1 MMIELHGCDTPNG
14 HKVAILLAEL
24 ELAGVG
30 LEHSTT
36 KYNLLEGR
44 HLEADFAQINPNRRL
59 PAIVDHAPA
68 GGGEPVAVFE
78 SGAILLY
85 LAEKTGRF
93 LPTDTRKRAQALSWL
108 FWQMASL
115 GPQHGQAHHFLRYAP
130 EPPQYAVN
138 RYTKEA
144 YRLFDVLEGR
154 LSQVDYLAGEYSI
167 ADMAVWPWVRASR
180 AIDMDVSQWPALK
193 RWFDRVGAREA
204 VKRYGEVPKDHPAQ
218 ARHMKLSPEQWSVLF
233 GEKMWDAAK
242 G

>member
-1 MMIELHGCDTPNG
+1 MIELHGCDTPNG

-24 ELAGVG
+24 ELAGIG
-30 LEHSTT
+30 LEHSTN

-44 HLEADFAQINPNRRL
+44 HLEADFARINPNRRL

-144 YRLFDVLEGR
+144 HRLFDVLEGR

-193 RWFDRVGAREA
+193 RWFDRLSAREA

>member
-1 MMIELHGCDTPNG
+1 MIELHGCDTPNG

-24 ELAGVG
+24 ELSGTG
-30 LEHSTT
+30 LAHNTT

-44 HLEADFAQINPNRRL
+44 HLEPAFAQINPNRRL
-59 PAIVDHAPA
+59 PAIVDHDPS
-68 GGGEPVAVFE
+68 GGGDPVAVFE

-93 LPTDTRKRAQALSWL
+93 LPADTQQRAQALSWL

-144 YRLFDVLEGR
+144 HRLFDVLEGR

-204 VKRYGEVPKDHPAQ
+204 VKRYAEVPKDHPAQ

-233 GEKMWDAAK
+233 GDKMWDAAK

>member
-1 MMIELHGCDTPNG
+1 MIELHGCDTPNG

-24 ELAGVG
+24 ERAGAGLA
-30 LEHSTT
+30 HSTT
-36 KYNLLEGR
+36 KYNLLEGH
-44 HLEADFAQINPNRRL
+44 HLEPAFAQINPNRRL

-68 GGGEPVAVFE
+68 GGGDPVAVFE

-93 LPTDTRKRAQALSWL
+93 LPRDTQQRAQALSWL

-130 EPPQYAVN
+130 EPPQYAVT

-144 YRLFDVLEGR
+144 HRLFDVLEGR

-204 VKRYGEVPKDHPAQ
+204 VQLYAEVPKDHPAQ

-233 GEKMWDAAK
+233 GDRMWGAAK